1 MCAGE
6 GCSEAYLKDQDK
18 ASADALVKILAEEVC
33 TIDELIGL
41 CESEAGRKFFGAE
54 KAAGMAEAAKKSK
67 ADGGKYCL
75 CPACQ
80 AGGAIYENKDA
91 LA

>member
-1 MCAGE
+1 MTKQEIIAKVE
-6 GCSEAYLKDQDK
+6 
-18 ASADALVKILAEEVC
+18 
-33 TIDELIGL
+33 ELIAAPSV
-41 CESEAGRKFFGAE
+41 CAPV

-67 ADGGKYCL
+67 ADGGKYCI

-80 AGGAIYENKDA
+80 AGGAIYDNREA